1 MKKLI
6 LQRIS
11 YFSVG
16 PHRGTS
22 GVLVDSTG
30 LVPFCVTLELPWRS
44 NKPNVSCIPAQE
56 YLCKKTD
63 SPRFGETYEVTD
75 VFQRTHI
82 LFHKGN
88 LDDHT
93 KGCILL
99 GESYGLLIG
108 EPAVLHSGNAF
119 TEFKNDVLNNADE
132 FILEIKPPCVTQH
145 IF

>member
-11 YFSVG
+11 YYSSG

-22 GVLVDSTG
+22 GVLLDTTG

-56 YLCKKTD
+56 YTCKKTD
-63 SPRFGETYEVTD
+63 SSRFGETYEVMD

-88 LDDHT
+88 LDDDT

-99 GESYGLLIG
+99 GESFGVLRE
-108 EPAVLHSGNAF
+108 EPAVLQSRDAF
-119 TEFKNDVLNNADE
+119 TEFKDIVLKDNNE
-132 FILEIKPPCVTQH
+132 FRLEIKPPCLTQH